1 MKIKPIIL
9 CGGAGTRLWPE
20 SKNNIPKQFIDF
32 GGWTLL
38 KKTLERIKH
47 PVFDSPI
54 ISTNTKYLN
63 LTKKFLSRYKIKK
76 YTIVLE
82 PFKKNTAGAILS
94 SALLKEVDFDQ
105 PVIFFPSD
113 HLIEKTSK
121 FINEIKKNR
130 KNLNNNNV
138 FLFGIKP
145 TSPSPHYGYLLTKK
159 VSNKLNKV
167 IRFIEKPNLIK
178 AKKILK
184 KNALWN
190 SGILLAK
197 KISIINN
204 FRNHDP
210 ETLKLCLNSVIKS
223 KILKN
228 IYYLNKESFSKVKN
242 ISFDYAI
249 LEKSKNINAIK
260 LDLQWSDLGS
270 WKEITSIFKKN
281 KKKYF
286 RKKNVFYRPWGRYTN
301 LFYGKGFLIKELVV
315 NSKSS
320 ISLQKHTHRSE
331 HWTVAEGK
339 PKITINRNK
348 FFKNPNESVFISRGS
363 IHRIEN
369 LFKKPVKI
377 MEVQIGSILKETDII
392 RYKDI
397 YGRIN

>member
-1 MKIKPIIL
+1 MKIKPVIL

-38 KKTLERIKH
+38 KKTLERIKD

-54 ISTNTKYLN
+54 ISTNIKYLN
-63 LTKKFLSRYKIKK
+63 LTKKFLSKYRIKK

-82 PFKKNTAGAILS
+82 PFKKNTAAAVLS
-94 SALLKEVDFDQ
+94 SSLLREIDFEQ
-105 PVIFFPSD
+105 PIVFFPSD
-113 HLIEKTSK
+113 HLIEKTNK
-121 FINEIKKNR
+121 FVTQIKKNR
-130 KNLNNNNV
+130 KNLNNHNI

-145 TSPSPHYGYLLTKK
+145 NSPSSQYGYLLTKK
-159 VSNKLNKV
+159 DSRKLDKV
-167 IRFIEKPNLIK
+167 TSFIEKPNLGK

-184 KNALWN
+184 KNGLWN
-190 SGILLAK
+190 SGMLLAK

-204 FRNHDP
+204 FKNYDP
-210 ETLKLCLNSVIKS
+210 QTLKLCLNSVIKS
-223 KILKN
+223 KIIRN
-228 IYYLNKESFSKVKN
+228 VYYLEKKSFKKIKN
-242 ISFDYAI
+242 ISFDCAI
-249 LEKSKNINAIK
+249 LEKSRNINAIK
-260 LDLQWSDLGS
+260 LDLSWSDLGN
-270 WKEITSIFKKN
+270 WREITNIFKKN

-286 RKKNVFYRPWGRYTN
+286 KKKNVFYRPWGKYIN

-320 ISLQKHTHRSE
+320 ISLQKHRHRSE
-331 HWTVAEGK
+331 HWTVSSGK

-348 FFKNPNESVFISRGS
+348 FFKNPNESVFISRGA

-397 YGRIN
+397 YGRVN

>member
-1 MKIKPIIL
+1 MKIKPVIL

-20 SKNNIPKQFIDF
+20 SKNNTPKQFIDF

-38 KKTLERIKH
+38 KKTLERIKD

-54 ISTNTKYLN
+54 ISTNIKYLN
-63 LTKKFLSRYKIKK
+63 LTKKFLSKYKIKK

-82 PFKKNTAGAILS
+82 PFKKNTAAAVLS
-94 SALLKEVDFDQ
+94 SSLLKEIDFEQ
-105 PVIFFPSD
+105 PIVFFPSD

-121 FINEIKKNR
+121 FVRQIKKNR
-130 KNLNNNNV
+130 KNLNNDNI

-145 TSPSPHYGYLLTKK
+145 NSPSSQYGYLLTKK
-159 VSNKLNKV
+159 DSKKLDKV
-167 IRFIEKPNLIK
+167 TNFIEKPNLGK
-178 AKKILK
+178 AKTILK
-184 KNALWN
+184 KNGLWN
-190 SGILLAK
+190 SGMLLAK

-204 FRNHDP
+204 FKNHDP
-210 ETLKLCLNSVIKS
+210 QTLKLCLNSVIKS

-228 IYYLNKESFSKVKN
+228 IYYLEKQSFKKVKN
-242 ISFDYAI
+242 ISFDSAI
-249 LEKSKNINAIK
+249 LEKTGNINAVK
-260 LDLQWSDLGS
+260 LDLSWSDLGN
-270 WKEITSIFKKN
+270 WREITNIFKKN

-286 RKKNVFYRPWGRYTN
+286 KKKNVFYRPWGKYTN

-320 ISLQKHTHRSE
+320 ISLQKHRHRSE
-331 HWTVAEGK
+331 HWTVSSGK

-348 FFKNPNESVFISRGS
+348 FFKKINESVFISKGAV
-363 IHRIEN
+363 HRIEN
-369 LFKKPVKI
+369 IFKKPVKI

-397 YGRIN
+397 YGRVK